1 MHEGDSAGG
10 ESLSSPAGPSDD
22 STPPARPG
30 EDSTPPAGP
39 GEGST
44 LSAGPGEGSTLPA
57 GLPGDF
63 TAPAGAL
70 RAVAPTARFRARP
83 TSRARALL
91 IYLVVAA
98 LSAAAGVGTTLA
110 VQHATAARPDAS
122 RGPRDAAADQPGA
135 MNDEAVYDEVEP
147 GIVDV
152 TSSLRYLQETAEG
165 TGFVIDAAAGL
176 VLTNNHVINGATN
189 VTVTPVLSGK
199 SYPARV
205 LGYDL
210 TDDVAL
216 LQVQGVTGLKAVTLG
231 DSSHVRVGTPVL
243 AIGNEAGQGGSP
255 TVAPGVIS
263 SLDRT
268 IVANDQSSGLIET
281 LRGMMQTNADIRPGD
296 SGGPLADA
304 AGRVIGIDTA
314 AGGSTVYS
322 GYAIPI
328 NQAVP
333 IARRIEAGQPGARI
347 QIGLPAF
354 LGVLLPDSTSADP
367 RRQASQELR
376 QTGAVSSSGS
386 GCSSGDTTA
395 VPGSIAPARSGA
407 LVDGVLCGT
416 PAATAGLFAGDVI
429 TSIGGK
435 AVTSPGSL
443 TAIVSRYRPGS
454 KAPLAWVSP
463 GGGRHTAVVTL
474 DAGPAG

>member
-1 MHEGDSAGG
+1 MYEGDSAGG
-10 ESLSSPAGPSDD
+10 ESPASPAEPSADSALPAGP
-22 STPPARPG
+22 A
-30 EDSTPPAGP
+30 EDSR
-39 GEGST
+39 
-44 LSAGPGEGSTLPA
+44 L
-57 GLPGDF
+57 
-63 TAPAGAL
+63 GA
-70 RAVAPTARFRARP
+70 RSGGWT
-83 TSRARALL
+83 RALL

-98 LSAAAGVGTTLA
+98 LAAAAGVGTTLT
-110 VQHATAARPDAS
+110 VQHATAARPAAS
-122 RGPRDAAADQPGA
+122 RAPRDAAADQPGA
-135 MNDEAVYDEVEP
+135 MNDEAVYDGVEP

-152 TSSLRYLQETAEG
+152 ASNLRYLQETAEG
-165 TGFVIDAAAGL
+165 TGIVIDAAAGL
-176 VLTNNHVINGATN
+176 VLTNNHVIDGATN
-189 VTVTPVLSGK
+189 VMVTPVLSGK

-210 TDDVAL
+210 ANDVAL
-216 LQVQGVTGLKAVTLG
+216 LQVPGVTGLKAVMLG

-268 IVANDQSSGLIET
+268 IVANDQSSGLIEI
-281 LRGMMQTNADIRPGD
+281 LRGMIQTNADIRPGD

-304 AGRVIGIDTA
+304 AGRVIGINTA

-328 NQAVP
+328 NQALP
-333 IARRIEAGQPGARI
+333 IARRIETGQPGARI

-354 LGVLLPDSTSADP
+354 LGVLLPDSTSTDP

-416 PAATAGLFAGDVI
+416 AAAAAGLFAGDVI

-443 TAIVSRYRPGS
+443 TAIVNRYRPGT

-463 GGGRHTAVVTL
+463 GGIRHTAVVTL
-474 DAGPAG
+474 DQGPAG

>member
-1 MHEGDSAGG
+1 MHEDDSAGG
-10 ESLSSPAGPSDD
+10 ESPSSPAGPSDD
-22 STPPARPG
+22 STPPAGPG
-30 EDSTPPAGP
+30 EDCTLPAGP
-39 GEGST
+39 GEDC
-44 LSAGPGEGSTLPA
+44 TLPA

-63 TAPAGAL
+63 TAPAGAPGT
-70 RAVAPTARFRARP
+70 VAPAARFRARS
-83 TSRARALL
+83 TSWARALL

-98 LSAAAGVGTTLA
+98 LSAAAGVGATLG
-110 VQHATAARPDAS
+110 VQHPTAARPGGS
-122 RGPRDAAADQPGA
+122 RAPRDAAADQPGA

-152 TSSLRYLQETAEG
+152 TSNLRYLQETAEG
-165 TGFVIDAAAGL
+165 TGVVIDAAAGL
-176 VLTNNHVINGATN
+176 VLTNNHVIDGATN

-205 LGYDL
+205 LGYDRA
-210 TDDVAL
+210 DDVAL
-216 LQVQGVTGLKAVTLG
+216 LQVQGVTGLKAVTIG

-268 IVANDQSSGLIET
+268 IVANDQSSGLIEI
-281 LRGMMQTNADIRPGD
+281 LHGMMQTSADIRPGD

-304 AGRVIGIDTA
+304 AGRVIGINTA

-322 GYAIPI
+322 GYAIPV

-354 LGVLLPDSTSADP
+354 LGVLLPASTSADP

-395 VPGSIAPARSGA
+395 VPGRIAPARSGA

-443 TAIVSRYRPGS
+443 NAILGRYRPGS

-463 GGGRHTAVVTL
+463 GGSRHTAVVTL

>member
-1 MHEGDSAGG
+1 MHEDDSAGG
-10 ESLSSPAGPSDD
+10 ESLIPQAGPSADA
-22 STPPARPG
+22 TPRAGPAG
-30 EDSTPPAGP
+30 SLTPPAGP
-39 GEGST
+39 AGNVT
-44 LSAGPGEGSTLPA
+44 PPAGPA
-57 GLPGDF
+57 GNV
-63 TAPAGAL
+63 T
-70 RAVAPTARFRARP
+70 TSARERARSP
-83 TSRARALL
+83 SWARALL
-91 IYLVVAA
+91 IYLVVTA
-98 LSAAAGVGTTLA
+98 LAAAAGVGTTLA
-110 VQHATAARPDAS
+110 VQHVSSAGQGATQAPHGS
-122 RGPRDAAADQPGA
+122 AADQLGA
-135 MNDEAVYDEVEP
+135 MNDEAVYDKVEP

-152 TSSLRYLQETAEG
+152 TSNLQYLQETAEG

-176 VLTNNHVINGATN
+176 VLTNNHVIDGATS
-189 VTVTPVLSGK
+189 VTVTPVMSGK

-216 LQVQGVTGLKAVTLG
+216 LQLQGVTGLKAVTLG
-231 DSSHVRVGTPVL
+231 DSSHLQVGTPVL
-243 AIGNEAGQGGSP
+243 AIGNQAGQGGSP

-268 IVANDQSSGLIET
+268 IVASDQSSGLTET
-281 LRGMMQTNADIRPGD
+281 LYGMMQTNADIRPGD

-322 GYAIPI
+322 GYVIPI
-328 NQAVP
+328 DQALP
-333 IARRIEAGQPGARI
+333 IAKRIAAGQPGVGI

-376 QTGAVSSSGS
+376 QTGVISDSGS
-386 GCSSGDTTA
+386 NCTSGDTTA
-395 VPGSIAPARSGA
+395 IPGSIAPARSGA

-416 PAATAGLFAGDVI
+416 AAATAGIFAGDVI
-429 TSIGGK
+429 TSIGGRT
-435 AVTSPGSL
+435 VTSPGSL

-454 KAPLAWVSP
+454 IVALAWVSP
-463 GGGRHTAVVTL
+463 GGSLHTAVVTL
-474 DAGPAG
+474 DASPAA